1 VGALLIERGAE
12 VDYREFRFGGTALGF
27 AYHGQRRRMIELLG
41 RYSRDVWNLTACGQ
55 VGRLRELLAAEPEL
69 AKAVHPTGE
78 TPLMRLPDDEERAIE
93 ITELFLAHG
102 ADPTIRNR
110 YGDEQFLN
118 GLTAAECAD
127 KRGLDRVAELLRSR
141 GG

>member
-1 VGALLIERGAE
+1 
-12 VDYREFRFGGTALGF
+12 
-27 AYHGQRRRMIELLG
+27 
-41 RYSRDVWNLTACGQ
+41 
-55 VGRLRELLAAEPEL
+55 
-69 AKAVHPTGE
+69 
-78 TPLMRLPDDEERAIE
+78 MRLPDDEERAIE
-93 ITELFLAHG
+93 ITDLFLAHG
-102 ADPTIRNR
+102 ADPTLRNT